1 MMIHGGLEMLKRY
14 VVRAE
19 SIVTYEAVVFAENQQ
34 DAWNKGK
41 ELNSVN
47 FDCLDECD
55 FKVFDVF
62 EESED
67 A

>member
-1 MMIHGGLEMLKRY
+1 MLKRY
-14 VVRAE
+14 IVRAE
-19 SIVTYEAVVFAENQQ
+19 SIVTYEAVIYANNDKE
-34 DAWNKGK
+34 AWNMGK
-41 ELNSVN
+41 QMDGAE

-55 FKVFDVF
+55 WKVFDVF